1 MGEPTMAMV
10 LEELRALREK
20 FDFLVS
26 LLVED
31 PEADDQEPA
40 FTLDGEAV
48 PMERDQS
55 QPL

>member
-10 LEELRALREK
+10 LEEVRMLREK

-26 LLVED
+26 LLVDD

-40 FTLDGEAV
+40 LTLDGDTV

-55 QPL
+55 QAL

>member
-10 LEELRALREK
+10 LAEVRMLREK

-26 LLVED
+26 LLVDD

-40 FTLDGEAV
+40 LTLDGDTV